1 MIVCHCEA
9 VNDQTVRAAVLS
21 GAADVAAVGERCRA
35 GTSCGGCHRMLERL
49 LHDHIAPTAAAVA
62 VA

>member
-9 VNDQTVRAAVLS
+9 VNDKTVTAAVLS
-21 GAADVAAVGERCRA
+21 GAEDLASVGERCQA
-35 GTSCGGCHRMLERL
+35 GISCGGCHRKLEQLVRE
-49 LHDHIAPTAAAVA
+49 HIAPREAAVA